1 VSGDVLDTKVYGDPA
16 GCSAA
21 ASAAATVGS
30 AVHDAESAATRARSL
45 AGRWQGQAGV
55 AFEAQVDTT
64 IRDLAGLAD
73 RVAAIDDGLTDFSGE
88 LTVVQDRMAHARAVA
103 AAGGAVVTGTDVHRP
118 VAPATMSQGQ
128 VDAYNRTVDA
138 WNEAVEIADAARAKE
153 AEAHQNLA
161 DAISKSTGDGVLED
175 LLQRLGLL
183 PPDFADGDDIAAY
196 LLGLGGL
203 GFGAASSYMVAS
215 RYGVFQP
222 RVNGRFTSP
231 SNLGFWD
238 RLRAGGSSD
247 SFHARPYTAGARNWW
262 GTAGKVSG
270 YGGTALTAG
279 FAAWNQ
285 WQADAD
291 DPSLSDA
298 ERGARAGTVG
308 VSTAAGA
315 WAGAE
320 AGAWA
325 GGAIGTA
332 ICPGVGTAI
341 GGVAGG
347 LVGGAVGGFVGSE
360 VGQATMGAVGD
371 ATDATVD
378 FIGDT
383 ASDIG
388 DAAGDVGDWASD
400 TGGDLVDAAT
410 FWD

>member
-1 VSGDVLDTKVYGDPA
+1 MSGLLDTKVYGDPGA
-16 GCSAA
+16 CTAA
-21 ASAAATVGS
+21 ASAAATVSG
-30 AVHDAESAATRARSL
+30 AVQDAETAGTRARSL
-45 AGRWQGQAGV
+45 AGRWQGQTGR
-55 AFEAQVDTT
+55 AFEAQVDAT
-64 IRDLAGLAD
+64 IRDLAKVAD
-73 RVAAIDDGLTDFSGE
+73 RLTALGDGLTDFAGE
-88 LTVVQDRMAHARAVA
+88 LTVVQERMAHARSVA
-103 AAGGAVVTGTDVHRP
+103 AAGGVAVSGTDVHRP
-118 VAPATMSQGQ
+118 VAPTALSQGQ

-138 WNEAVEIADAARAKE
+138 WNEAVEIADAARTKE

-161 DAISKSTGDGVLED
+161 DAISKSTGDGILED
-175 LLQRLGLL
+175 LLERLGLL
-183 PPDFADGDDIAAY
+183 PPDFADGDDIASY

-203 GFGAASSYMVAS
+203 GFGAASSYLVAS

-222 RVNGRFTSP
+222 RVNGGFTSP
-231 SNLGFWD
+231 AGLDFWD
-238 RLRAGGSSD
+238 RLRAGTSSD
-247 SFHARPYTAGARNWW
+247 SFHARPYSAGARNWW

-360 VGQATMGAVGD
+360 VGQATMGAIGD

-378 FIGDT
+378 FIGDA
-383 ASDIG
+383 AS
-388 DAAGDVGDWASD
+388 DVGDWASD

>member
-1 VSGDVLDTKVYGDPA
+1 VSSVLDTKVYGDPGA
-16 GCSAA
+16 CSSA
-21 ASAAATVGS
+21 ASAAATVAT
-30 AVHDAESAATRARSL
+30 AVHDAETAATRARSL
-45 AGRWQGQAGV
+45 AGRWRGQAGA
-55 AFEAQVDTT
+55 AFEARVEAT
-64 IRDLAGLAD
+64 IHDLAKVSDRLTAVGHGLAD
-73 RVAAIDDGLTDFSGE
+73 FAGE
-88 LTVVQDRMAHARAVA
+88 LTVVRDRMAHARSVA
-103 AAGGAVVTGTDVHRP
+103 AAGGVVVSGTDVHQP
-118 VAPATMSQGQ
+118 VAPAAMSQGQ
-128 VDAYNRTVDA
+128 VDAYNKTVDA
-138 WNEAVEIADAARAKE
+138 WNEAVEIADGARTKE
-153 AEAHQNLA
+153 AEAHKNLS
-161 DAISKSTGDGVLED
+161 DAIAKSTGDGVLED
-175 LLQRLGLL
+175 LLERLGLL
-183 PPDFADGDDIAAY
+183 PADFADGDDIASY

-222 RVNGRFTSP
+222 RVNGRFASP
-231 SNLGFWD
+231 AGLSFLE
-238 RLRAGGSSD
+238 RLRAGASSD

-298 ERGARAGTVG
+298 ERGARAGTMG
-308 VSTAAGA
+308 VTTAAGA

-332 ICPGVGTAI
+332 ICPGIGTAI

-347 LVGGAVGGFVGSE
+347 LVGGAIGGFVGSE

-378 FIGDT
+378 FV
-383 ASDIG
+383 G
-388 DAAGDVGDWASD
+388 DAASDVGDWASD
-400 TGGDLVDAAT
+400 KGGDLVDAVS

>member
-1 VSGDVLDTKVYGDPA
+1 MSGDVLDTQVHGDPGA
-16 GCSAA
+16 CTAA
-21 ASAAATVGS
+21 ASAAATVGT
-30 AVHDAESAATRARSL
+30 AIHDAEGAATRARSL
-45 AGRWQGQAGV
+45 AGRWQGQAGA
-55 AFEAQVDTT
+55 AFEAQVGTT
-64 IRDLAGLAD
+64 IGDLARLAG
-73 RVAAIDDGLTDFSGE
+73 RVTAIGDGLTDFAGE
-88 LTVVQDRMAHARAVA
+88 LTVVRDRMAHARSVA
-103 AAGGAVVTGTDVHRP
+103 AAGGVVVTGTDVHRP
-118 VAPATMSQGQ
+118 VPPATMSQGQ
-128 VDAYNRTVDA
+128 VDAYNDTVQA
-138 WNEAVEIADAARAKE
+138 WNEAVEIADGARTKE

-161 DAISKSTGDGVLED
+161 DAIARSTGDGVVED
-175 LLQRLGLL
+175 LLERLGLL
-183 PPDFADGDDIAAY
+183 PPDFADGDDLASY

-222 RVNGRFTSP
+222 RVAGRFTSP
-231 SNLGFWD
+231 ASLGFWD

-247 SFHARPYTAGARNWW
+247 GFHARPYTAGARNWW

-360 VGQATMGAVGD
+360 VGQATMDAVGD

-383 ASDIG
+383 
-388 DAAGDVGDWASD
+388 AGDVGDWASD